1 MTPFLATGPVKLS
14 WLEVPITGVL
24 GEGLGWSERSGVGGK
39 TDQHGR
45 STEDVG
51 ERVVDEVQEG

>member
-1 MTPFLATGPVKLS
+1 MKLS